1 VIRRGVIAAAKI
13 FYKELEAVLP
23 LHHSQPC

>member
-1 VIRRGVIAAAKI
+1 MGVIAAAKI